1 MASGGRRG
9 AFRAG
14 RGPNP
19 PPPSGRSKH
28 PCPPVQPWWRP
39 SSAAIVYSL
48 YVSGSLVVASCCAM
62 IATFFT
68 LPGLPACAHRPFTL
82 AVVTYCNTFFFHCP
96 GTPRGWQSRSQAC
109 PVVNGSP
116 APSAVPVPLLCTH
129 DGGHC
134 CLRGMRPASTP
145 GTRSY
150 PYPPPPHPFPGRRQ
164 LLAQSLSMEH
174 ETRLLLWPCTPF
186 GLVYAAGFSSPVST
200 GIAFIQPNPCERNS
214 SSRIMLCRGV
224 LLDCWELCLGV

>member
-1 MASGGRRG
+1 MIFLKKNERLSTILAWHLAVGGGPYCAGRG
-9 AFRAG
+9 P

-82 AVVTYCNTFFFHCP
+82 AVVTYCNTFFFTAQERHVVGKAAVKPVLSSTAAQHHLLCRCP
-96 GTPRGWQSRSQAC
+96 CSAHMMAGIAVSVAYDPLPPLEPGHIHIPLHRIHFLAGDSFLHSRSLWSMRLVCCFGRALHL
-109 PVVNGSP
+109 G
-116 APSAVPVPLLCTH
+116 LCT
-129 DGGHC
+129 
-134 CLRGMRPASTP
+134 
-145 GTRSY
+145 
-150 PYPPPPHPFPGRRQ
+150 
-164 LLAQSLSMEH
+164 LLAS
-174 ETRLLLWPCTPF
+174 
-186 GLVYAAGFSSPVST
+186 
-200 GIAFIQPNPCERNS
+200 
-214 SSRIMLCRGV
+214 V
-224 LLDCWELCLGV
+224 LLSARASRLFSQTLAKETLPPG